1 MSFSGVGHRRLQRI
15 VLLALAALAVLV
27 PAAGGARAIVPPAVA
42 ATIHHIQ
49 IVTDLESL
57 PAEYWHSAYASDTNP
72 LIESLVEPTAGPL
85 ARLRTAIDRLPP
97 LLRGSI
103 SKISIANYTG
113 GGAAGDSTVVGD
125 TYGNNMIL
133 STVQLANQTNLNNT
147 VAHEAVHCFQGLVDL
162 AQNTDTSNIPADT
175 LTKVNSAQ
183 GKLRNSTTAQVLRRL
198 QNSAKIA
205 DSVYREYAG
214 DAWSSTY
221 SSVGDAVISGFAA
234 PYGAEGPRE
243 DLAELG
249 SIFTGSDFANHAY
262 CVQFEGYDKEI
273 PDQRALA
280 IAKLNLLRALGLI
293 DEGQYGQCVRNA
305 DPVDAQLIS
314 MGSRE
319 FAGDLGHGTQTVSHE
334 DLDHDWVMWRI
345 RGEASD
351 AKLEIRLR
359 IRRRDAPSVGSPIGF
374 YALDTVGKYGMAADT
389 LTPIAAQSVL
399 TFQRSDTSNDTEF
412 AAYARIS
419 GGGYVLITDFN
430 DDMVKGYAFNVPF
443 YSIIEIEADATDE
456 MDLIWFLWE
465 R

>member
-1 MSFSGVGHRRLQRI
+1 MSFPGVGHRRLQWT
-15 VLLALAALAVLV
+15 VNLALAALAVLV
-27 PAAGGARAIVPPAVA
+27 PAAGGAGATAPPAIA
-42 ATIHHIQ
+42 ATIYHIQ

-72 LIESLVEPTAGPL
+72 LIESRAEPTAGQL

-103 SKISIANYTG
+103 SKISIASYAG
-113 GGAAGDSTVVGD
+113 GGAAGDSTVAGD
-125 TYGNNMIL
+125 TYGNNIIV
-133 STVQLANQTNLNNT
+133 SATQVASQTNLNNV

-162 AQNTDTSNIPADT
+162 AHNTDTGNIPADT
-175 LTKVNSAQ
+175 LTKVSSAR
-183 GKLRNSTTAQVLRRL
+183 GKLRNSTIAQVLRRL

-214 DAWSSTY
+214 DAWASTY
-221 SSVGDAVISGFAA
+221 SGVGDAVTSGFAA
-234 PYGAEGPRE
+234 PYGSEGPRE

-249 SIFTGSDFANHAY
+249 SIFVGSDFANHAY
-262 CVQFEGYDKEI
+262 CSQFEGYDKEI

-319 FAGDLGHGTQTVSHE
+319 FDGDLGHGTQTVRHE
-334 DLDHDWVMWRI
+334 DLDHDWLMWRI
-345 RGEASD
+345 HGEAAD
-351 AKLEIRLR
+351 AKIEIRLR
-359 IRRRDAPSVGSPIGF
+359 MRRADAPSIGSPIGF
-374 YALDTVGKYGMAADT
+374 YALDTVGSFGMAADT
-389 LTPIAAQSVL
+389 LTPIAAQNVIN
-399 TFQRSDTSNDTEF
+399 FQRSDTSNPTEF

-419 GGGYVLITDFN
+419 GGGYVLITDFSA
-430 DDMVKGYAFNVPF
+430 DMVKGYAFNVPF
-443 YSIIEIEADATDE
+443 YSIIEIEADATDR